1 MAVYMN
7 MARNSRVTNVLLH
20 FAFWLVIILYF
31 SWGFSAGINFTAS
44 LRNIMVYIPGFMLL
58 VYLLIYFLVPR
69 YLIKRKY
76 WQFFSI
82 LIILLAVCTVY
93 AEVAQ
98 NLVRGGVFNGI
109 SMRQGRG
116 VLPFIHVA
124 GIAISINLV
133 NHWYRQKEQTLE
145 ALQQKTAAELELL
158 KSQVHPHFLFNT
170 LNNLYSFSLDGS
182 PAVPEIILKLSGLL
196 RFMIYESSAPLITVS
211 KEIMLLTEYISLERL
226 RYGSRLDVSITVKGD
241 EDGKRLPPL
250 LMLPLVENA
259 FKHGTSNQTD
269 QCWISVYL
277 HIAPEGLRFKLVNS
291 MDAEQKSDEGKQG
304 VGLKNV
310 QRRLELLYPGKHLFT
325 AEAAKDVFIVNLE
338 FPWER
343 SDIAGHNLISEDEQL
358 RKLAI

>member
-1 MAVYMN
+1 MALYMN
-7 MARNSRVTNVLLH
+7 MARNSRSTNVLLH
-20 FAFWLVIILYF
+20 LAFWLLIFLYF
-31 SWGFSAGINFTAS
+31 SWGFSAGINFIAS
-44 LRNIMVYIPGFMLL
+44 VKNILVYMPGFIFL
-58 VYLLIYFLVPR
+58 VYTLIYFLIPR
-69 YLIKRKY
+69 FLITKKY
-76 WQFFSI
+76 WRFLGLLI
-82 LIILLAVCTVY
+82 LVLAICTIY

-98 NLVRGGVFNGI
+98 GLVRGGVFNGI

-133 NHWYRQKEQTLE
+133 NHWYRQKEETLE

-170 LNNLYSFSLDGS
+170 LNNLYSFSLDNS

-211 KEIMLLTEYISLERL
+211 KEIMLLTEYISLEQL

-241 EDGKRLPPL
+241 GDGKLLPPL

-269 QCWISVYL
+269 QCWISFYL
-277 HIAPEGLRFKLVNS
+277 HITPEGLRFKLVNS
-291 MDAEQKSDEGKQG
+291 MDAEVKPPDTDQG
-304 VGLKNV
+304 VGLNNV
-310 QRRLELLYPGKHLFT
+310 RRRLELLYPGEHVFT
-325 AEAAKDVFIVNLE
+325 TEAAKDVFIVNLE
-338 FPWER
+338 FPWNRVMER
-343 SDIAGHNLISEDEQL
+343 NHNPVSVEPPL